1 MECSNFR
8 ELTKG
13 IKNSA
18 PPRAVVA
25 AAQDAH
31 TLEGVFRAAED
42 GLIRPVLVG
51 NGEEILAR
59 CGELGVS
66 LSQDSIVEA
75 DGPEA
80 CARKAVELI
89 GRGQGELLIKGL
101 LPTGTL
107 LKEVVNRERGI
118 RAAKLLS
125 HVAILQVPAYHK
137 LMFLT
142 DGGMVTAPDLA
153 QKRAILSNALSLC
166 RFLGYACPKAAIL
179 CAAETVTPQMPETT
193 DAAVLK
199 EEAIRGDFGPCLV
212 EGPISLDLATDP
224 EAVRIKGYKSPV
236 AGDADVFLVPN
247 ITAGNLLG
255 KALYGFS
262 GGKMAGVVLGA
273 TVPITV
279 NSRAARPEEKYDSI
293 LIAAAMAAGKKG
305 DSHG

>member
-13 IKNSA
+13 IKNIT

-31 TLEGVFRAAED
+31 TLEGVFHAAAD
-42 GLIRPVLVG
+42 GLIRPLLVG
-51 NGEEILAR
+51 DGEDILAR
-59 CGELGVS
+59 CGELGVPFS
-66 LSQDSIVEA
+66 RDSVVEA

-80 CARKAVELI
+80 CARKAVELVR
-89 GRGQGELLIKGL
+89 RGEGDLLIKGM

-118 RAAKLLS
+118 RAAELLS

-153 QKRAILSNALSLC
+153 QKRAILANALSLC
-166 RFLGYACPKAAIL
+166 RFLGYECPKTAIL
-179 CAAETVTPQMPETT
+179 CATETVNPQMPETT
-193 DAAVLK
+193 DAADLK
-199 EEAIRGDFGPCLV
+199 EEAIRGDFGACLV
-212 EGPISLDLATDP
+212 EGPISLDLATDR
-224 EAVRIKGYKSPV
+224 EAARIKGYESPV

-255 KALYGFS
+255 KALYGLA

-273 TVPITV
+273 GAPITV

-305 DSHG
+305 GGHG

>member
-1 MECSNFR
+1 MGYSNFR
-8 ELTKG
+8 ELING
-13 IKNSA
+13 VKNL
-18 PPRAVVA
+18 PPCKAVVA

-31 TLEGVFRAAED
+31 TLEGVFHAAED
-42 GLIRPVLVG
+42 DLIQPLLVG
-51 NGEEILAR
+51 DGEKILAL

-66 LSQDSIVEA
+66 LSRDSVVEA
-75 DGPEA
+75 DGPEE

-89 GRGQGELLIKGL
+89 RRGQGELLIKGL

-118 RAAKLLS
+118 RAAELLS

-142 DGGMVTAPDLA
+142 DGGMVTAPGLA

-166 RFLGYACPKAAIL
+166 RFLGNDCPKAAIL
-179 CAAETVTPQMPETT
+179 CAAEAVNPQMPETM
-193 DAAVLK
+193 DAAALK
-199 EEAIRGDFGPCLV
+199 EEAIRGDFGLCLV

-224 EAVRIKGYKSPV
+224 EAARIKGYKSPV

-255 KALYGFS
+255 KALYGFA